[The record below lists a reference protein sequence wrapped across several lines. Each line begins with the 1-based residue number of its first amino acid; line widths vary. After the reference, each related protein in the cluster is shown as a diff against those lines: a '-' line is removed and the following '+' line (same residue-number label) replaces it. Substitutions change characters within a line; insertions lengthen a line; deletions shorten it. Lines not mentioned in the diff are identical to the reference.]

1 MRWLALAC
9 VATCTFVPGCGG
21 DEQAV
26 STQAGTTTLSPLNG
40 IDDLATEANR
50 TEELLESRVEAL
62 LQADSLAEL
71 GPELR
76 AVESEL
82 RYRAARLQR
91 LSLSSE
97 LDAARD
103 GLARALR
110 TLADAVAEV
119 RVDVESLDLG
129 AALDDLGGLDLG
141 DVSAA
146 IEEIRRLAGE

>member
-1 MRWLALAC
+1 MRWLALAS
-9 VATCTFVPGCGG
+9 VAACTFVAGCGG

-82 RYRAARLQR
+82 RYGTARLQR

-119 RVDVESLDLG
+119 QADVESLDLG

-141 DVSAA
+141 DASAA

>member
-50 TEELLESRVEAL
+50 TEELVEAL

>member
-9 VATCTFVPGCGG
+9 VAACTFVAGCGG
-21 DEQAV
+21 DEEAV

-40 IDDLATEANR
+40 IDDLATEATR
-50 TEELLESRVEAL
+50 TEELLESRVKAL
-62 LQADSLAEL
+62 LQADSLAEV

-82 RYRAARLQR
+82 QHGAARLQR

-97 LDAARD
+97 LDGARD

-110 TLADAVAEV
+110 ALADAVAEV
-119 RVDVESLDLG
+119 RADVESSDLG

-141 DVSAA
+141 DVSTA